1 MSPDSH
7 SQNPAS
13 AWVTADPARGRSG
26 DLPADVDI
34 QRPAFVVPRGAQCG
48 LAALLLAGPLMVAA
62 PVQMLLSRTL
72 WVQGP
77 MGMNMPLLF
86 AGALLA
92 VVVIL
97 GMLACGVFF
106 GIRGCILAVSERQP
120 IALGLAGAMLSA
132 AVLVLWAGIFID
144 LILFFTSH
152 MH

>member
-1 MSPDSH
+1 MSMDPHPS
-7 SQNPAS
+7 NPAG
-13 AWVTADPARGRSG
+13 AWVTAVPTHGRSG
-26 DLPADVDI
+26 DLPAEVDI
-34 QRPAFVVPRGAQCG
+34 QRPAFVVPRGAQYG
-48 LAALLLAGPLMVAA
+48 LAALLMAGPLMVAA

-77 MGMNMPLLF
+77 LGMNLPLLF
-86 AGALLA
+86 AGTLLA

-97 GMLACGVFF
+97 GMLASGVFF
-106 GIRGCILAVSERQP
+106 GIRGCMLAVSERQP

-144 LILFFTSH
+144 LMLFFIRH

>member
-1 MSPDSH
+1 MSTDPYPP
-7 SQNPAS
+7 NPAG
-13 AWVTADPARGRSG
+13 AWVTTDPKHGRSG
-26 DLPADVDI
+26 E
-34 QRPAFVVPRGAQCG
+34 RPAFVVPRGAQYG

-106 GIRGCILAVSERQP
+106 GIRG
-120 IALGLAGAMLSA
+120 
-132 AVLVLWAGIFID
+132 
-144 LILFFTSH
+144 
-152 MH
+152 